1 MTTKANTVRTP
12 SGALKIALWA
22 AQCLLAAFFINAGIT
37 KLITPAAELGQMMPW
52 TLEIPS
58 LVMVTGIADLLGG
71 IGILLPALTRIL
83 PSLTKLAAV
92 GLLVLQGLA
101 IGFHVT
107 RGEMPVLA
115 LNALLILLLAFV
127 LWGRT
132 RAAPIT
138 PR

>member
-1 MTTKANTVRTP
+1 MNPEANTPHSP
-12 SGALKIALWA
+12 SVALKIALWVV
-22 AQCLLAAFFINAGIT
+22 QCLLAAFFINAGIT
-37 KLITPAAELGQMMPW
+37 KLMTPAAELAQMMPW
-52 TLEIPS
+52 ILQMPS

-71 IGILLPALTRIL
+71 IGILLPSLTRIM
-83 PSLTKLAAV
+83 PSLIKLAAI

-115 LNALLILLLAFV
+115 LNAVLILLLAFV

-132 RAAPIT
+132 RAAPVT